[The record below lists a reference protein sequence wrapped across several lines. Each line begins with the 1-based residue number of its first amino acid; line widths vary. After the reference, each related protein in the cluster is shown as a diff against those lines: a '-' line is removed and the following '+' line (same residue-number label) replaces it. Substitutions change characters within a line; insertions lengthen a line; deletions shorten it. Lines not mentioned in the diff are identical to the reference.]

1 MYRVS
6 RVTCLVGF
14 FTAGLSF
21 LPHRK
26 VTAHNTWDHRTV
38 NPAGETSRVLAV
50 SSHQGSRP
58 APNGVR
64 QTANG
69 NAGREA
75 CATKPATTSR
85 LEVAK
90 GSAGRSPAVQRYTLS
105 GGRNPPSR
113 AWQRATKPIVA

>member
-50 SSHQGSRP
+50 SSHQGSCP
-58 APNGVR
+58 AFRALVASARQLAGVVAQGSCPALAPFVR
-64 QTANG
+64 DAGETSADAAPG
-69 NAGREA
+69 N
-75 CATKPATTSR
+75 
-85 LEVAK
+85 V
-90 GSAGRSPAVQRYTLS
+90 
-105 GGRNPPSR
+105 
-113 AWQRATKPIVA
+113 